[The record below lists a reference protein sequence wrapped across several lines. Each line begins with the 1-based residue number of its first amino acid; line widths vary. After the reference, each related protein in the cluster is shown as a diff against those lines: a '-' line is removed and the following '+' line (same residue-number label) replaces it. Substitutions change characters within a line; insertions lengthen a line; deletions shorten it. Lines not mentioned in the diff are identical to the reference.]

1 MKILFLVPSMGYGG
15 AERVISILTNELTRR
30 GHNVGL
36 FLAKPSTQS
45 VYKLDENIL
54 LYSPS
59 KLEGAG
65 GIMKSI
71 RSFTKSFDPD
81 VVVPFLPYQ
90 CIYTVFGLL
99 GTKYPVVVCERND
112 PARIQATNVS
122 KLHYV
127 MRDLSFSM
135 AKGAVFQ
142 TVGAQQYFSKS
153 IQKKSTV
160 ILNPLD
166 VSALPDIYFG
176 ERDKRIVCVGR
187 LTKQKNQTLLI
198 RAFSM
203 IANEFADYKLEL
215 YGDGEDK
222 EMLSSL
228 ARELN
233 LDGRVVFCGN
243 RKDVL
248 ERIKSASL
256 FAFSSDYEGL
266 PNALAE
272 ALAIGLP
279 CVSTDCTPGGARM
292 LIENGENGF
301 IVPVNQPKPLAD
313 AMKTLLSDKEL
324 SEKFSKN
331 AVMLREKASLDRVV
345 DMWEKYLSDM
355 VR

>member
-1 MKILFLVPSMGYGG
+1 MKILFLVPSMGFGG
-15 AERVISILTNELTRR
+15 AERVISILTNELTKR
-30 GHNVGL
+30 GHSIGL
-36 FLAKPSTQS
+36 FITNPPAQS
-45 VYKLDENIL
+45 VYKLDERITL
-54 LYSPS
+54 HSPS
-59 KLEGAG
+59 KIEGAK
-65 GIMKSI
+65 GIMKEI

-90 CIYTVFGLL
+90 CIYTVFALL

-122 KLHYV
+122 KLHYI
-127 MRDLSFSM
+127 MRDLSFSL

-142 TVGAQQYFSKS
+142 TEGAQQYFSKS

-166 VSALPDIYFG
+166 ESILPDAYFG
-176 ERDKRIVCVGR
+176 ERGKRVVCVGR
-187 LTKQKNQTLLI
+187 LTKQKNQTLLLH
-198 RAFSM
+198 AFSM
-203 IANEFADYKLEL
+203 IEKDFPEYKLEL

-228 ARELN
+228 AHELN

-243 RKDVL
+243 CKDVL
-248 ERIKSASL
+248 ERIKTASL

-292 LIENGENGF
+292 LIDNGENGF

-313 AMKTLLSDKEL
+313 AMKILLSDKEL

-331 AVMLREKASLDRVV
+331 AVLLREKASLNRIV
-345 DMWEKYLSDM
+345 DMWEDYLSNI